1 MSSFDHKTGHVNC
14 TPSGK
19 HKTVE
24 YKDEILL
31 YVSDESDKV
40 VIKSKKNFIRGLNI
54 TVVSRIWF

>member
-31 YVSDESDKV
+31 YVSDKV
-40 VIKSKKNFIRGLNI
+40 VIKSKKNFISGLNI